1 MIKGRSRVVADPLTT
16 VAALQDALEAF
27 LVKERSR
34 DLSYLLKPLA
44 EHTTW
49 KAAPR
54 PGCMARY
61 AFLFGKLAEVC
72 PNGVLPSKKLA
83 KAVQALDAQY
93 SQQFATHQGELL
105 RAAFAKFRECR
116 LYQEV
121 RRRTLAKAIA
131 DHRSK
136 TPWQSV
142 PYNQDD
148 MKS

>member
-1 MIKGRSRVVADPLTT
+1 MIRGRSRVVADPLTT
-16 VAALQDALEAF
+16 VGALQEALEAF

-61 AFLFGKLAEVC
+61 SLLFGKLAAVC

-83 KAVQALDAQY
+83 SAVQALDAQY
-93 SQQFATHQGELL
+93 TPQFATHQGELL
-105 RAAFAKFRECR
+105 RAAFAKYRECK
-116 LYQEV
+116 LYPEV
-121 RRRTLAKAIA
+121 RRRTFAKAIA
-131 DHRSK
+131 DDRSK
-136 TPWQSV
+136 TPWQFV
-142 PYNQDD
+142 L
-148 MKS
+148 